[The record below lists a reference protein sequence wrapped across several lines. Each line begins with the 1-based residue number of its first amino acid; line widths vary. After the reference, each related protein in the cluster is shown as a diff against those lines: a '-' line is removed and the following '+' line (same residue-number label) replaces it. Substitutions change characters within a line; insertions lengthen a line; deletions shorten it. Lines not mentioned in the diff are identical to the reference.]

1 MTQDAIYLR
10 KSRADIELE
19 KIEHFETLARHKKI
33 LLGVAEKMKL
43 NVVKIFEEIVS
54 GESIQARPQM
64 QQLLDEVSAGLYD
77 NVLVMEV
84 ERLARGNTR
93 DQGVVAETFQYSN
106 TKIVTPAKVYDPQN
120 EFDQEYFEF
129 GLFMS
134 RREYKTIQRRL
145 NTGRLSSTQD
155 GNYIGSK
162 PPYGYDIVHPDKK
175 TYTLA
180 FNEETK
186 YLRMMKDWRLND
198 NMSSGQIARKLT
210 SMGVPTRSGNTVWN
224 SATVTGILI
233 NPVYAG
239 YVKWNSR
246 KTIKHIED
254 GQVIRSR
261 PRAKQKDIILAEGKH
276 PAVFTQ
282 DEHERLVASFD
293 LQSPTLHSDKELVN
307 PLANLIFCKK
317 CGKAFTYHK
326 YKGCQDRYVHQ
337 GTGTNCKVKSATVSE
352 VIEIVIQTL
361 TEQIKTFENLVNL
374 SVEKHSNN
382 SELVIAEYEKELEGL
397 KKQRE
402 KLFDYFEREL
412 YSEQEFLERKK
423 ALSDKIDKMEQLL
436 FDEKKK
442 SPVQVD
448 CKAKIVSFQ
457 EAVHSLKDSA
467 VSAKRKNQLLKQII
481 DHIEYSNEGTVGIN
495 HSGVVH
501 LDIYFK

>member
-33 LLGVAEKMKL
+33 LLEVAKKMKL

-93 DQGVVAETFQYSN
+93 DQGIVAETFQYSS

-186 YLRMMKDWRLND
+186 YLKMMKDWRLND

-276 PAVFTQ
+276 PAVFTK

-293 LQSPTLHSDKELVN
+293 MNSPTLHIHKELVN
-307 PLANLIFCKK
+307 PLAGLIFCKK
-317 CGKAFTYHK
+317 CGKAMTFHK
-326 YKGCQDRYVHQ
+326 YKGCQERFVHQ
-337 GTGTNCKVKSATVSE
+337 VHGTDCKVKSSSVNK
-352 VIEIVIQTL
+352 VIEILIQSL
-361 TEQIKTFENLVNL
+361 EEQINAFQTLVNL
-374 SVEKHSNN
+374 GVEKQSNN
-382 SELVIAEYEKELEGL
+382 SELVIAEYEKDLTNL

-412 YSEQEFLERKK
+412 YSEEEFLERKK
-423 ALSDKIDKMEQLL
+423 SLANRIDKLEQLIYE
-436 FDEKKK
+436 EKKK
-442 SPVQVD
+442 APVQVNY
-448 CKAKIVSFQ
+448 KAKIISFQ
-457 EAVHSLKDSA
+457 EAVNTLKNDTIP
-467 VSAKRKNQLLKQII
+467 AKQKNQLLKQII
-481 DHIEYSNEGTVGIN
+481 KKIEYSNDGTVGFN
-495 HSGVVH
+495 TSGVVH
-501 LDIYFK
+501 LDVYFK